1 MASDIIG
8 HPIGDRADDL
18 YDTDFVLWAEHN
30 AALLRSGASAEADLA
45 HIAEEI
51 DDLGKNWHRALESR
65 LMQILLHLLKLRYQP
80 EYPGVR
86 GWRASVLVQRIE
98 IERLLKKAPS
108 LRPEIGG
115 VLDGAYADA
124 VYLASEETA
133 LPLTSFPASCPWS
146 ADEALDRNF
155 FPGGE

>member
-1 MASDIIG
+1 MASEI
-8 HPIGDRADDL
+8 DL
-18 YDTDFVLWAEHN
+18 YETDFVRWAEHN
-30 AALLRSGASAEADLA
+30 AELLRSGASAEADLA
-45 HIAEEI
+45 NIAEEI
-51 DDLGKNWHRALESR
+51 EDLGKSWHRALDSR

-108 LRPEIGG
+108 LRPEIGQ
-115 VLDGAYADA
+115 VLREAYGDA
-124 VYLASEETA
+124 VALASIETA
-133 LPLTSFPASCPWS
+133 LPVTSFPSACPWS

>member
-1 MASDIIG
+1 MASDIN
-8 HPIGDRADDL
+8 L
-18 YDTDFVLWAEHN
+18 YETDFVRWTEHN
-30 AALLRSGASAEADLA
+30 AELLRSGASADADLA

-51 DDLGKNWHRALESR
+51 EDLGKNWHRALESR
-65 LMQILLHLLKLRYQP
+65 LMQILLRLLKLRYQP

-98 IERLLKKAPS
+98 IERLLKTAPS
-108 LRPEIGG
+108 LRPQIGG
-115 VLDGAYADA
+115 VLDEAYADA
-124 VYLASEETA
+124 VYLASAETA
-133 LPLTSFPASCPWS
+133 LPVTSFPASCPWS